1 MRIADHGENHGRDS
15 WDVSNYQATD
25 HSNRD
30 RFSLGRRSRNGRHVY
45 VGNGEMRGDFMD
57 KKEKFSRLQVHNFP
71 AELHDTLK
79 IMAIKSGM
87 TLADF
92 IKKILREFVENTK

>member
-1 MRIADHGENHGRDS
+1 
-15 WDVSNYQATD
+15 
-25 HSNRD
+25 
-30 RFSLGRRSRNGRHVY
+30 
-45 VGNGEMRGDFMD
+45 MD